1 MRQMRRPS
9 DFASFRGD
17 TRGCGDRLPGFASL
31 RGTPEDAGIVSGGFN
46 SGGGYGTGAGEGIAE
61 GERCTHVRGIAEGEG
76 ISEGVGG
83 FTAY

>member
-1 MRQMRRPS
+1 MRAEAAAGET
-9 DFASFRGD
+9 DEAAFG
-17 TRGCGDRLPGFASL
+17 L
-31 RGTPEDAGIVSGGFN
+31 REFEGGTPEDAGIVSGGFN

-76 ISEGVGG
+76 ISEGVGS

>member
-1 MRQMRRPS
+1 MRAEAAAGET
-9 DFASFRGD
+9 DEAAFD
-17 TRGCGDRLPGFASL
+17 FASL

-76 ISEGVGG
+76 NS
-83 FTAY
+83 